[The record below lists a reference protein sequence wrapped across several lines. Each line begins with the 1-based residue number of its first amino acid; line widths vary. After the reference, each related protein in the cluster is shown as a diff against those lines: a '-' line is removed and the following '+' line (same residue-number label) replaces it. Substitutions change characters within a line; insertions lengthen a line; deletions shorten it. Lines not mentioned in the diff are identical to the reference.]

1 MAVELNHTIVKV
13 RDKHAAAAF
22 YIDILGLPPATQDG
36 PFVAVAMSNDTT
48 LDFADEPG
56 TRVPTH
62 YAFRVSETEFD
73 EILARIKGRGID
85 YFADPFHH
93 QPGEIDL
100 REGGRGV
107 YWDDPDGNALEILT
121 AP

>member
-22 YIDILGLPPATQDG
+22 YSDVLGLAPGTADG
-36 PFVAVAMSNDTT
+36 PFVAVALSNSVS

-62 YAFRVSETEFD
+62 YAFRVTETEFD
-73 EILARIKGRGID
+73 EILGRIRERGIA
-85 YFADPFHH
+85 YFADPFHR
-93 QPGEIDL
+93 QPDEVDA
-100 REGGRGV
+100 RDGGRGV